1 MVIEK
6 ILIEII
12 KDLKQVH
19 TLSSN
24 IIYIKGINQNV
35 VDISINGGKERDQQ
49 IPFNTILK
57 AWYEFVSVRTA
68 SPSDFVLTKDFSILN
83 MALIS
88 KLPFVE
94 VIHLA
99 EEPAIKLREFKT
111 DQLPAD
117 NYENFEI
124 FLDEV
129 YNGKYDPSTLSEQIS
144 GSIYHLKSRCRQD
157 LRLIGLINEKNKISQ
172 THMSEYLTSKNK
184 KQYLKKLV
192 LVQDYFQVALECL
205 SIMKRFSKVEKRTV
219 IIAVELSHLCGVL
232 SQSLRSKEPPIAEW
246 RATINRIKKSLLY
259 NYVACKQ
266 A

>member
-35 VDISINGGKERDQQ
+35 IDISINGGKERDQQ

-99 EEPAIKLREFKT
+99 EGSVIKL
-111 DQLPAD
+111 
-117 NYENFEI
+117 
-124 FLDEV
+124 
-129 YNGKYDPSTLSEQIS
+129 
-144 GSIYHLKSRCRQD
+144 
-157 LRLIGLINEKNKISQ
+157 
-172 THMSEYLTSKNK
+172 
-184 KQYLKKLV
+184 
-192 LVQDYFQVALECL
+192 
-205 SIMKRFSKVEKRTV
+205 
-219 IIAVELSHLCGVL
+219 
-232 SQSLRSKEPPIAEW
+232 
-246 RATINRIKKSLLY
+246 
-259 NYVACKQ
+259 
-266 A
+266 